1 MWVVIKYE
9 RKKIGILINELKKRF
24 NNLKIYDPKFR
35 TKLKFKNRIVENEL
49 SLLGDYLF
57 CYHENFENPNFIKIL
72 RFTRGI
78 KLLIE
83 GYKCSQK
90 DIKDFIYRCKKSENS
105 SGYLTNSFYNLYE
118 NSNFKFNSG
127 IFSNFIFKI
136 IRLQKNKMDILLG
149 NLKITTEKE
158 KFILNRI

>member
-9 RKKIGILINELKKRF
+9 KKKMSLLINELKKKF
-24 NNLKIYDPKFR
+24 NNFKIYNPKFK
-35 TKLKFKNRIVENEL
+35 TKLKFKDRIVVNEL

-57 CYHENFENPNFIKIL
+57 CYHENFENPNSIKVL
-72 RFTRGI
+72 KFTKGI
-78 KLLIE
+78 KSFIE
-83 GYKCSQK
+83 GYKSSQK
-90 DIKDFIYRCKKSENS
+90 DIADFIYRCKKSENS

-118 NSNFKFNSG
+118 NSRYKFNSG

-136 IRLQKNKMDILLG
+136 IKLQKNKMDILLG
-149 NLKITTEKE
+149 NLKITTGKE